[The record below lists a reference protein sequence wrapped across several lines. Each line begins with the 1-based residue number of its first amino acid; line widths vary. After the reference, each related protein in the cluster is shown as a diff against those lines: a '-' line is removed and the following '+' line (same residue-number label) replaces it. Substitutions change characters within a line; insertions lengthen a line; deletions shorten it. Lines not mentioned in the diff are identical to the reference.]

1 MSDKTAPDVPAD
13 ARSLPSMRLD
23 GQVALVTGASGGI
36 GRLAAR
42 AFAEAG
48 ASVAAAGRDRAKL
61 EETAAEVRAR
71 GGTAEVIVADLAEPG
86 GPQAM
91 AEQTL
96 SRFGRIDTLVN
107 NAGIM
112 LPKSFMDSTPE
123 EWRRVI
129 DVNLIAVVECCRA
142 VIPQMIE
149 QGCGSII
156 MTGSILSVR
165 GLANR
170 SAYCVSKAGVAS
182 LAKVLAFELGPHGIT
197 VNTVAPTVIETDL
210 NRHLIRTQPHLYDG
224 ILRRTALGRL
234 GVPEDLAGLFV
245 FLASPAARY
254 VTGQVIGVDGGFLA
268 S

>member
-1 MSDKTAPDVPAD
+1 MSTEQNASGS
-13 ARSLPSMRLD
+13 SLPSMRLD

-36 GRLAAR
+36 GRLACC

-48 ASVAAAGRDRAKL
+48 ARVAAAGRDRAKL
-61 EETAAEVRAR
+61 EETAEAVRAR
-71 GGTAEVIVADLAEPG
+71 GAEVEIVVADVSEAG

-96 SRFGRIDTLVN
+96 ARFGRIDTLVN

-129 DVNLIAVVECCRA
+129 DVNLMAVAECCRA
-142 VIPQMIE
+142 VIPAMVAQSA
-149 QGCGSII
+149 GSII

-165 GLANR
+165 GVANR

-182 LAKVLAFELGPHGIT
+182 LAKVLAFELGEHGIT
-197 VNTVAPTVIETDL
+197 VNTIAPTVIETDL
-210 NRHLIRTQPHLYDG
+210 NRHLIQTQPQLYDG
-224 ILRRTALGRL
+224 ILRRTAIGRL

-245 FLASPAARY
+245 FLASPASRY

>member
-1 MSDKTAPDVPAD
+1 MSAEEDSQ
-13 ARSLPSMRLD
+13 ARSLPSMRMD

-36 GRLAAR
+36 GRLACC

-48 ASVAAAGRDRAKL
+48 ARVAAAGRDRGKL
-61 EETAAEVRAR
+61 EATAAAVQAR
-71 GGTAEVIVADLAEPG
+71 GGEVEIVVADVSEAG

-91 AEQTL
+91 ADRTL
-96 SRFGRIDTLVN
+96 ARFGRIDTLVN

-112 LPKSFMDSTPE
+112 LPKSFMDSTPD

-129 DVNLIAVVECCRA
+129 DVNLMAVAECCRA
-142 VIPQMIE
+142 VIPAMIG
-149 QGCGSII
+149 QKGGSII

-165 GLANR
+165 AVASR

-182 LAKVLAFELGPHGIT
+182 LAKVLAFELGGYGIT

-210 NRHLIRTQPHLYDG
+210 NRDLIRTQPQLYDG

-234 GVPEDLAGLFV
+234 GMPEDLAGLFV
-245 FLASPAARY
+245 FLASPASRY

>member
-1 MSDKTAPDVPAD
+1 
-13 ARSLPSMRLD
+13 MRLD

-36 GRLAAR
+36 GRLACC

-48 ASVAAAGRDRAKL
+48 ARVAAAGRDRAKL
-61 EETAAEVRAR
+61 EETAEAVRAR
-71 GGTAEVIVADLAEPG
+71 GAEVEIIVSDVSEPG

-96 SRFGRIDTLVN
+96 ARFGRIDTLVN

-112 LPKSFMDSTPE
+112 LSKSFMDSTQE

-129 DVNLIAVVECCRA
+129 DVNLMAVAACCRA
-142 VIPQMIE
+142 IIPTMIA
-149 QGCGSII
+149 QAGGSII
-156 MTGSILSVR
+156 MTGSILSLR
-165 GLANR
+165 GVANR

-182 LAKVLAFELGPHGIT
+182 LAKVLAFELGEHGIT

-210 NRHLIRTQPHLYDG
+210 NRHLIQTQPQLYDG
-224 ILRRTALGRL
+224 ILRRTAIGRL

-245 FLASPAARY
+245 FLASPASRY
-254 VTGQVIGVDGGFLA
+254 ITGQVIGVDGGFLA

>member
-1 MSDKTAPDVPAD
+1 
-13 ARSLPSMRLD
+13 MRLD

-36 GRLAAR
+36 GQLACC

-48 ASVAAAGRDRAKL
+48 ARVAAAGRDRAKL
-61 EETAAEVRAR
+61 EQTAEAVRAR
-71 GGTAEVIVADLAEPG
+71 GGEVEIVVADVSEPG

-96 SRFGRIDTLVN
+96 ARFGRIDTLVN

-112 LPKSFMDSTPE
+112 LPKSFMDSTQE

-129 DVNLIAVVECCRA
+129 DVNLMAVAACCRA
-142 VIPQMIE
+142 IIPTMIA
-149 QGCGSII
+149 QAGGSII
-156 MTGSILSVR
+156 MTGSILSLR
-165 GLANR
+165 GVANR

-182 LAKVLAFELGPHGIT
+182 LAKVLAFELGEHGIT

-210 NRHLIRTQPHLYDG
+210 NRHLIQTQPQLYDG
-224 ILRRTALGRL
+224 ILRRTAIGRL

-245 FLASPAARY
+245 FLASPASRY
-254 VTGQVIGVDGGFLA
+254 ITGQVIGVDGGFLA